1 MKYLITSI
9 SVISL
14 ALLIILIRSLSN
26 ADFISGN
33 TFQLL
38 LRINLFFVIILFGFI
53 AYQIFRLFNEVK
65 KEVTGSRL
73 TLRLVIS
80 YSIMIII
87 PLMVLYFVSVSF
99 LTKSIE
105 SWFNV
110 RVESALEGGLNIGQ
124 KTLDLM
130 RKDIELKSRSIG
142 YSLSNISEEKFNSVL
157 SDLREKF
164 DIYEAMVLNEDNQ
177 IIALSSKEYTDIE
190 QIIPEREELILA
202 DTGFHGKIDINDKND
217 IYLKTYLPFFSSG
230 NKLKPKYYLN
240 IIQKVPDSISQV
252 ALSVE
257 SVFEDYQALTYS
269 RNSLKVIY
277 QITLTIILFLAIIL
291 SISLALYFSRRF
303 TMPISILSKATQD
316 IAQGNFKKKIPDQ
329 GKDELGMLIRSFNS
343 MTSKL
348 DTATKTLE
356 LNKQRI
362 ETSRNFL
369 ENIINNMSSGIVVI
383 DHLKNIR
390 LTNQLA
396 TKLLGINFDLL
407 NGQRFSQILET
418 NSELDE
424 IVTFINKSNND
435 FDTNKNLTIKIK
447 KRILSLQL
455 TKESNKKNANII
467 LLIDDISEITAAQ
480 RNEAWSEV
488 ARRLAHEIKNPL
500 TPIQLSAERIE
511 HKFSQKLEKNDKKLL
526 AEITTTIV
534 NQVDAIKNMVN
545 EFTEYSR
552 SPILNKEEI
561 NIINLLND
569 LSNLYEKDDLMIIKQ
584 YKIKKLDIQCDAT
597 KIRQVFVNL
606 IQNAYESKKPEQH
619 CEIKVKIINT
629 KQTIAIQFIDNGMG
643 IQDDIDIFQPYVTT
657 KKTGTGLGL
666 AVVKKIIEEHN
677 GVITIQNNKGSGVKA
692 EIIFNK

>member
-38 LRINLFFVIILFGFI
+38 LRINLFFVVILFGFI
-53 AYQIFRLFNEVK
+53 AYQIIRLVKEVK

-80 YSIMIII
+80 YSVMIII

-142 YSLSNISEEKFNSVL
+142 YSLSNLSEEKFNPVL

-164 DIYEAMVLNEDNQ
+164 DIYEAMVLDEDNQ

-202 DTGFHGKIDINDKND
+202 NNGFHGKIDINDKND

-257 SVFEDYQALTYS
+257 SVFEDYKALTYS

-303 TMPISILSKATQD
+303 TMPISILSNATQE

-348 DTATKTLE
+348 D
-356 LNKQRI
+356 NV
-362 ETSRNFL
+362 
-369 ENIINNMSSGIVVI
+369 INNMSSGIVVI
-383 DHLKNIR
+383 DYLKNIR

-396 TKLLGINFDLL
+396 TKLLGINFELL

-418 NSELDE
+418 NPELDE
-424 IVTFINKSNND
+424 IVTFINKSNNN
-435 FDTNKNLTIKIK
+435 FDSNRNLTIKIK

-455 TKESNKKNANII
+455 TKESNKKNANSI

-511 HKFSQKLEKNDKKLL
+511 HKFSQKLEKKDKKLL
-526 AEITTTIV
+526 GEITTTIV

-561 NIINLLND
+561 NIVNLLND
-569 LSNLYEKDDLMIIKQ
+569 ISNLYEKDDLRIIKQ

-606 IQNAYESKKPEQH
+606 IQNAYEAKRPEQH
-619 CEIKVKIINT
+619 CEIKVKLKNT

-643 IQDDIDIFQPYVTT
+643 LQDDIDIFQPYVTT
-657 KKTGTGLGL
+657 KNTGTGLGL

-677 GVITIQNNKGSGVKA
+677 GIITIQNNKVSGVKV
-692 EIIFNK
+692 EIIFKK